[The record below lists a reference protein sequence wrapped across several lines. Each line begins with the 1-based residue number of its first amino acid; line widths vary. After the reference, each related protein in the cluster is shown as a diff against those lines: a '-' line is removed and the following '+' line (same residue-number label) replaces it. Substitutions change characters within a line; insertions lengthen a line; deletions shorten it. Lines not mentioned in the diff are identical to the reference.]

1 MASTTGPAGSPGLEP
16 AQAKTAAPRA
26 AAVLAR
32 DLWFGFPGR
41 EPTLR
46 GLDFEAHAGEVT
58 VVLGS
63 SGGGKTTLLRLIRG
77 ILTPSRGELSVFGVP
92 PTRGRRLDPAIAYI
106 PQQLGLVRASTA
118 LQNALTGAATR
129 IGLWR
134 TLLGQPP
141 AAEAERAIEVL
152 TTLGIGDKADAP
164 VHTLSGGERQRVA
177 IARSLMQHPRLILAD
192 EVVSQLDVLTS
203 MEIMDQLRVIARG
216 GVAVIITTHE
226 VELALRAADRLVV
239 LRDGVRILDTSPTQ
253 ATAEL
258 IASVLR

>member
-77 ILTPSRGELSVFGVP
+77 ILTPSRGCGCRLGVV
-92 PTRGRRLDPAIAYI
+92 REWVIKRRK
-106 PQQLGLVRASTA
+106 VEER
-118 LQNALTGAATR
+118 R
-129 IGLWR
+129 IR
-134 TLLGQPP
+134 R
-141 AAEAERAIEVL
+141 EDV
-152 TTLGIGDKADAP
+152 
-164 VHTLSGGERQRVA
+164 VN
-177 IARSLMQHPRLILAD
+177 AD
-192 EVVSQLDVLTS
+192 EIFLTNS
-203 MEIMDQLRVIARG
+203 WLGVMPIATLEGRPLG
-216 GVAVIITTHE
+216 PRSIGPK
-226 VELALRAADRLVV
+226 LVGEMNR
-239 LRDGVRILDTSPTQ
+239 LRD
-253 ATAEL
+253 
-258 IASVLR
+258 